1 MKCGEIAIWIF
12 CLENLLIS
20 APLSTGLLP
29 SLYCTKLADSR
40 ATNSHITPH
49 LIQNNNL
56 YYTGA
61 RSWACLKLTILRLF
75 EHYVML
81 YVDSRWITRLTHSE
95 QPIHLSTIHILLCF
109 DFLLFCTKKEKKH
122 CLKPRLKETF
132 HRKNHREHQHW
143 QFLQPKFSYFLDLC
157 DHYEADCHCNT
168 TAGKHTKLEATF
180 LFTLQYISRTS
191 WGKKKYQQCCNIYQ
205 KA

>member
-1 MKCGEIAIWIF
+1 MWIF

-40 ATNSHITPH
+40 PTNSHITPH

-56 YYTGA
+56 YYMGT

-81 YVDSRWITRLTHSE
+81 CVDSRWIARLTHSE

-109 DFLLFCTKKEKKH
+109 DFLLFCIKKEN
-122 CLKPRLKETF
+122 KPRIKEIS
-132 HRKNHREHQHW
+132 HRKKSQIVKSGDLGG
-143 QFLQPKFSYFLDLC
+143 QSQSPFLLMSFPGNCPRRYLIDAL
-157 DHYEADCHCNT
+157 
-168 TAGKHTKLEATF
+168 LV
-180 LFTLQYISRTS
+180 
-191 WGKKKYQQCCNIYQ
+191 
-205 KA
+205 

>member
-1 MKCGEIAIWIF
+1 MKCGEIAIWVS

-40 ATNSHITPH
+40 PTNSHITAH

-56 YYTGA
+56 YYTGT

-81 YVDSRWITRLTHSE
+81 CVDSRWITRLTHSE

-109 DFLLFCTKKEKKH
+109 DFLLFCIKKEN
-122 CLKPRLKETF
+122 KPRIKEISQ
-132 HRKNHREHQHW
+132 RKKSQITPTLTDFAAKVFVL
-143 QFLQPKFSYFLDLC
+143 FLSLWPL
-157 DHYEADCHCNT
+157 
-168 TAGKHTKLEATF
+168 
-180 LFTLQYISRTS
+180 
-191 WGKKKYQQCCNIYQ
+191 WGRLLL
-205 KA
+205 

>member
-1 MKCGEIAIWIF
+1 MKCGEIAIWIS

-40 ATNSHITPH
+40 PTNSHITPH

-56 YYTGA
+56 YYTGT

-81 YVDSRWITRLTHSE
+81 CVDSRWITRLTHSE

-109 DFLLFCTKKEKKH
+109 DFLLFCIKKRKINPESRKYPIEKKSQITPT
-122 CLKPRLKETF
+122 LTDFAAKVFVLFLSLWPLWGRLLLQHYCWEIHKIRSNIF
-132 HRKNHREHQHW
+132 VFFSIYFKNLLRE
-143 QFLQPKFSYFLDLC
+143 
-157 DHYEADCHCNT
+157 
-168 TAGKHTKLEATF
+168 KHF
-180 LFTLQYISRTS
+180 QTS
-191 WGKKKYQQCCNIYQ
+191 KML
-205 KA
+205 